1 MPPLLSAA
9 KGLPFYNS
17 LVYAHAKSYYSQRA
31 HSGYWI
37 RKNFKSTACLA
48 GISPLSMAVDLDFE
62 PTSYVQP
69 PYFIIVGPL
78 LKVFDGLKLRSSHS
92 IKEDLVMNITMEVV
106 ETSTISVSKAP

>member
-17 LVYAHAKSYYSQRA
+17 LIYSHAKRYYSQRA
-31 HSGYWI
+31 HNGYWI
-37 RKNFKSTACLA
+37 RKNLKSAACLA

-62 PTSYVQP
+62 PISYVQA

-78 LKVFDGLKLRSSHS
+78 LKAFDGLKLRSSHS
-92 IKEDLVMNITMEVV
+92 IKEDFMLNITMEVV
-106 ETSTISVSKAP
+106 ETSTISVSKTP